1 MEARRHIKGGPQGQ
15 RHNRPD
21 PGHRHQTPAHVIVAD
36 DDQQAAVQHGGLFAQ
51 HAPDHEQRFDQDGQI
66 GMALNQFLD
75 AGLELQLP
83 NDPDLEAEVTVM
95 AAQPALPC
103 AARPL

>member
-1 MEARRHIKGGPQGQ
+1 M
-15 RHNRPD
+15 
-21 PGHRHQTPAHVIVAD
+21 
-36 DDQQAAVQHGGLFAQ
+36 QHGGLFAQ

-83 NDPDLEAEVTVM
+83 NDPDLEAEVTQGSAQVVLDGDSLLLQQLAM
-95 AAQPALPC
+95 GQQHAQLLAA
-103 AARPL
+103 